1 MGLCEESW
9 WSMVFFKSWA
19 LRVRSVCATLPISI
33 HMRSSSW
40 SWDEWHWSTCGRK
53 HWIPIIL
60 AGTMANICGCARHCA
75 WRFLLYHPVSSHSPL
90 GRWGCQLWSSVLC
103 PCWSE
108 ADAVWVRQLCYE
120 SPEYPLVLVPPCV
133 HDRIKNCLSASSI
146 SSLPSYFSKHY
157 GRMTPTASLRLFST
171 RSPGPWCVKHNGC
184 GSWLTF
190 LWIFYDA
197 IITSLKPTLLKP
209 TLSLFAEMPYLNC
222 C

>member
-33 HMRSSSW
+33 NMRSSSW

-120 SPEYPLVLVPPCV
+120 PPEYPLVLVPPCV
-133 HDRIKNCLSASSI
+133 HDRIKNCPSASSI

-157 GRMTPTASLRLFST
+157 GQWLPQLPWDY
-171 RSPGPWCVKHNGC
+171 SPQGHLDLDVLNTMDVAPGSPFC
-184 GSWLTF
+184 GFF
-190 LWIFYDA
+190 LWCHYNLLETHPFLVCSHA
-197 IITSLKPTLLKP
+197 LLK
-209 TLSLFAEMPYLNC
+209 LLLGSF
-222 C
+222 